1 MRGGGIRQKLISERG
16 AVAALYSQLR
26 RGERVES
33 AGRLLCV
40 RKRDISELAVE
51 FPDPLLMIVR
61 HERDLHSRRFHVAE
75 PSVKRGGRAR
85 VVVCDERVVYIAY
98 QGADADG

>member
-26 RGERVES
+26 RSERVES
-33 AGRLLCV
+33 AGRLFCV
-40 RKRDISELAVE
+40 GKRDVSEIAVE
-51 FPDPLLMIVR
+51 FPDPLRMIVR
-61 HERDLHSRRFHVAE
+61 HERNLHSRRFHVAE

-98 QGADADG
+98 QSADADG